1 MTLGAMYGRT
11 TVRPIVDTRN
21 DDCGMC
27 RHAQIVDAWSS
38 PPHPDDRTHRGASVH
53 CIIAAGIIAAGVIA
67 AGVIAAGVIAAGVI
81 AAGIIAA
88 GVIAAG
94 IGCEVVDAKPI
105 YYLLSIHY
113 SLTESLTKS
122 FCHG

>member
-38 PPHPDDRTHRGASVH
+38 PPHPDDRTHRGEATEKVR
-53 CIIAAGIIAAGVIA
+53 
-67 AGVIAAGVIAAGVI
+67 
-81 AAGIIAA
+81 
-88 GVIAAG
+88 
-94 IGCEVVDAKPI
+94 IGFKMQ
-105 YYLLSIHY
+105 
-113 SLTESLTKS
+113 
-122 FCHG
+122 